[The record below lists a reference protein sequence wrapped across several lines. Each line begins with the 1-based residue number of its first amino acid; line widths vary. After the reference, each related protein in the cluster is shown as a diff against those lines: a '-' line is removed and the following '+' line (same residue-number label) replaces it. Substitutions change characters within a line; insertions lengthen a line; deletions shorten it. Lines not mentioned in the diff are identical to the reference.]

1 MHLQRAISV
10 GWPIGTDQL
19 RSGAHTEIAAN
30 DIEHHEIFSFFSF
43 FLLFIESD
51 IYTKPFAIV
60 CLLSRVMEVKCYDRL
75 PISLAQN
82 GKIIWRQMNEWT
94 QSSHLGLDW
103 FFVFVFHSNRT
114 RIDCFRIRD
123 TPACEWILCDSADSY
138 VSRVNLSAD
147 RVLDSSSA
155 QNIYFSLPA
164 HTIFNWDA
172 VAILLLFFFFLL
184 HNFVFPCCTD
194 DQNWQM
200 IICCRGS

>member
-1 MHLQRAISV
+1 MSANLAFMFLADTMANHAPPESNFSRLANWDWPASFRCTHRNRRKRYRA
-10 GWPIGTDQL
+10 P
-19 RSGAHTEIAAN
+19 R
-30 DIEHHEIFSFFSF
+30 DIFVFFF

-82 GKIIWRQMNEWT
+82 GNIIWRQMNEWT

-138 VSRVNLSAD
+138 VSPVNLSAD

-172 VAILLLFFFFLL
+172 VAILLLFFF
-184 HNFVFPCCTD
+184 PST
-194 DQNWQM
+194 
-200 IICCRGS
+200 